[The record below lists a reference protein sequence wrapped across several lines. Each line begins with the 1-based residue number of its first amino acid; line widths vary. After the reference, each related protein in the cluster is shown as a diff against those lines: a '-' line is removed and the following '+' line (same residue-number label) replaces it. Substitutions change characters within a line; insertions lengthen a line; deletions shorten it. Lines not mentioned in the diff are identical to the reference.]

1 MTPRFRFAALVLLAL
16 LLPAAASA
24 GLNSWTPIGPP
35 GAFGIESLHFADRE
49 GQVVYAQT
57 AFSGVWRSDDR
68 GESWSP
74 LGAGFYAI
82 AADPRTPG
90 VVYGAL
96 SRDFDPTFWRS
107 DDFGR
112 TWTEVGRLVDVPLDI
127 RIVIVVGPGALYW
140 HTGPLVFRSTDGGH
154 NWECFLAAVGFCASP
169 LPFAIS
175 AFAADPVDPLKLYA
189 VADGAL
195 YRTTD
200 GGATWSAPV
209 PLPAEITGGL
219 LDRLVATV
227 EPGLLY
233 AWSSARGA
241 AACLG
246 RSDDGGE
253 TWKALLPGEACSEPA
268 ISAESPNFIQILAG
282 PENRLWTS
290 RSRGDEWDRLG
301 APAPIRGN
309 VFLAPSPVL
318 RVFVAGP
325 EGLFVTPD
333 GGSSWRSA
341 SRGLQ
346 ASDVVLLE
354 SSPEAPGV
362 LYAASARVNR
372 ADDSGWVLHK
382 TSDAGR
388 TWTALPLRNPAA
400 LAIDPADPE
409 HLFAAAPRGRP
420 DRLPTTRILESR
432 NGGRSWTD
440 VLERNLP
447 RLNTNYTGHP
457 RATLLV
463 VDPRDSR
470 TLYLGTIYSGL
481 LKSTDGGRTWRPAN
495 RGLKIQKVCDAR
507 VCPNLAVTDLVV
519 DPFEPRVLYLNF
531 ENQLYRSEDGGET
544 WQWAS
549 QGIAR
554 FGVGPL
560 AADPDRPGALWA
572 VVVASPGS
580 PFQAGAVYRSVD
592 RGRTWAPAGGRRQL
606 PGAPILTDIAAT
618 PAGLFVSSTN
628 VGVLRS
634 VDGGRTWN
642 PVNQGLPNVSV
653 KMLEPDA
660 LDPDRIFAGT
670 YALGAYSADFP

>member
-24 GLNSWTPIGPP
+24 GINSWTPIGPP
-35 GAFGIESLHFADRE
+35 GAFGIERLHFADRE
-49 GQVVYAQT
+49 GVVMYAQT
-57 AFSGVWRSDDR
+57 TFSGIWRSEDR
-68 GESWSP
+68 GESWAP
-74 LGAGFYAI
+74 LGVYFYAI

-96 SRDFDPTFWRS
+96 SRDFSPTFWRS
-107 DDFGR
+107 EDFGS
-112 TWTEVGRLVDVPLDI
+112 TWREVVQVQELPIDI
-127 RIVIVVGPGALYW
+127 RNEIVVGPGALYW
-140 HTGPLVFRSTDGGH
+140 HTGPSVIKSTDGGQI
-154 NWECFLAAVGFCASP
+154 WECFLASVDICSSP
-169 LPFAIS
+169 LPAVS
-175 AFAADPVDPLKLYA
+175 AFAADPADPLKLYA
-189 VADGAL
+189 VAENVL

-200 GGATWSAPV
+200 GGATWSGLSSL
-209 PLPAEITGGL
+209 PLGGVVI
-219 LDRLVATV
+219 DRLVATV

-233 AWSSARGA
+233 AWSSTRAA
-241 AACLG
+241 AACLA
-246 RSDDGGE
+246 RSDDGGL
-253 TWKALLPGEACSEPA
+253 TWTALLVGEACSEPA
-268 ISAESPNFIQILAG
+268 ISAESPNVIQILAG

-290 RSRGDEWDRLG
+290 RNRGDEWDRQG
-301 APAPIRGN
+301 VPAPIQGH
-309 VFLAPSPVL
+309 VFLPPSPVL

-325 EGLFVTPD
+325 EGLFMTPD

-372 ADDSGWVLHK
+372 ADDSEWFLHK
-382 TSDAGR
+382 STDAGR
-388 TWTALPLRNPAA
+388 TWTALPLRHPTA
-400 LAIDPADPE
+400 LAIDPDDPQ
-409 HLFAAAPRGRP
+409 HLFAAALSFHP
-420 DRLPTTRILESR
+420 DRLARSRIFESR

-440 VLERNLP
+440 ILERNLP

-470 TLYLGTIYSGL
+470 TLYLGTIFSGL

-519 DPFEPRVLYLNF
+519 DPFDPRVLYLNF

-549 QGIAR
+549 RGIAR
-554 FGVGPL
+554 FGVGAL
-560 AADPDRPGALWA
+560 AADPNRPGTLWA
-572 VVVASPGS
+572 VVVASPGT

-618 PAGLFVSSTN
+618 PAGIFVSSTN
-628 VGVLRS
+628 AGVLRS
-634 VDGGRTWN
+634 VDGGRTWT

-653 KMLEPDA
+653 KMLEPAA
-660 LDPDRIFAGT
+660 LDPDRLFAGT